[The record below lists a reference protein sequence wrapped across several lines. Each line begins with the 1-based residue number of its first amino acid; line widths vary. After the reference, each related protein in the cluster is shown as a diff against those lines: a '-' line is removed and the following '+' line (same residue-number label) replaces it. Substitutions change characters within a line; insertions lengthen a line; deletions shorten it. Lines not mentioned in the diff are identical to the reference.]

1 LTDKLTVTLRPSRI
15 LALALTVM
23 AGAALASA
31 WTSLPAPAFVAVAA
45 GIALAWAWHLAQ
57 ALQQGRRSLRALEL
71 DAHGAV
77 RWQDGS
83 RQWHEGEVLASSYV
97 SGWLVV
103 LNLGASGRRAR
114 SVVLLPDCAA
124 ADELRQL
131 RVWLRWRLGRLER

>member
-15 LALALTVM
+15 LALALTVV

-31 WTSLPAPAFVAVAA
+31 WISLPAPAFVTVAA

-57 ALQQGRRSLRALEL
+57 ALRQGRGCPRALEL
-71 DAHGAV
+71 DAQGTA

-83 RQWHEGEVLASSYV
+83 RQWHEAEVLDSSYV

-103 LNLGASGRRAR
+103 VNLGASGRRGR
-114 SVVLLPDCAA
+114 SLVLLPDCAA
-124 ADELRQL
+124 AEELRQL
-131 RVWLRWRLGRLER
+131 RVWLRWRLGRA